1 MSKRFIRYFGPIVAG
16 LVLAISLIGCAG
28 GCFDKDE
35 PTDTVDLHITNA
47 QFNTA
52 NFKQYASYME
62 LGIHDGTLYMWDE
75 MSSKLSRFE
84 NGKFQKIFAIDGSGI
99 GFCNG
104 YFYYQTLK
112 NQETYEYSIHSYRLG
127 QGDHT
132 ILTTI
137 DIGSFRDTY
146 FLENG
151 KICVPVEGDS
161 SYYIT
166 IENAQVIDQTL
177 QPEIYSFGA
186 WEYVREGEL
195 SHINI
200 VRYDADGNTYS
211 YVEELPY
218 GKKSM
223 IPCDN
228 GLLIHN
234 ETNGDFLYFIEAES
248 GDVIEL
254 FTVDCIYAVSAV
266 NVHDGYA
273 YLSFVRYTKYGP
285 LGIGGK
291 QDENDELNGTYRISL
306 TDYSVE
312 KISDESYN
320 GLFIF
325 DDTGIYACN
334 EEGSIYKLDFDGQR
348 ITTVLEH

>member
-1 MSKRFIRYFGPIVAG
+1 MWIAAFGR
-16 LVLAISLIGCAG
+16 
-28 GCFDKDE
+28 
-35 PTDTVDLHITNA
+35 
-47 QFNTA
+47 A
-52 NFKQYASYME
+52 N
-62 LGIHDGTLYMWDE
+62 
-75 MSSKLSRFE
+75 
-84 NGKFQKIFAIDGSGI
+84 
-99 GFCNG
+99 
-104 YFYYQTLK
+104 
-112 NQETYEYSIHSYRLG
+112 
-127 QGDHT
+127 
-132 ILTTI
+132 
-137 DIGSFRDTY
+137 
-146 FLENG
+146 
-151 KICVPVEGDS
+151 
-161 SYYIT
+161 
-166 IENAQVIDQTL
+166 IE
-177 QPEIYSFGA
+177 
-186 WEYVREGEL
+186 
-195 SHINI
+195 
-200 VRYDADGNTYS
+200 
-211 YVEELPY
+211 
-218 GKKSM
+218 KKSM

-291 QDENDELNGTYRISL
+291 QDENDALNGTYRISL